1 MRKPWILVP
10 ASLLVLLL
18 ACTLIYFLPP
28 VHSRL
33 AWRLANLR
41 TQVYYYFNPPQEAV
55 FLPQEQQQIEAI
67 VQATL
72 LAVTQAAGSLT
83 PPTATPTPE
92 PTSTQLGPTPTLE
105 PTATPSP
112 SPTPIPGAALLTGL
126 THEYQQMNN
135 CGPATLA
142 MLLSYWGWQGD
153 QRDTRLYLRPNFAS
167 VDDKNVSP
175 EEMVRFI
182 ETQTGLKALWR
193 VGGDIELLKR
203 LVAAGFPVI
212 VEKGFQPPKEDWM
225 GHYQAINGYDDG
237 RGRFITQDSYV
248 MPDLPLP
255 YPDLQDRWWRDFNNV
270 FVVAYPAERQGEL
283 HAMLGAHA
291 DPLANYQ
298 SAAEMAQQE
307 IPSLQGRDLFFAWF
321 NLGSNLTLAQ
331 DFPGAAQAFDQAF
344 IVYAALP
351 EDERPWRTL
360 WYRHEPY
367 QAYYNAGRYQDVIN
381 LANTTL
387 AFLAQPILEESLYW
401 RGMAKAALGDG
412 EGAIK
417 DFQRAYSI
425 NPTST
430 GAAGELQKLGAGIP
444 W

>member
-1 MRKPWILVP
+1 MRKSWLLVP
-10 ASLLVLLL
+10 ASLLVLILV
-18 ACTLIYFLPP
+18 CVSVYFLPP

-41 TQVYYYFNPPQEAV
+41 SQVYYYFNPPQEAV
-55 FLPQEQQQIEAI
+55 FLPQEQQIEAI

-72 LAVTQAAGSLT
+72 QAATQSAASLPATLTAT
-83 PPTATPTPE
+83 PEPSPTAPGPTPTPE
-92 PTSTQLGPTPTLE
+92 PTATPT
-105 PTATPSP
+105 A
-112 SPTPIPGAALLTGL
+112 SPTPIPDSVVLNGL
-126 THEYQQMNN
+126 IHEYQQMNN

-142 MLLSYWGWQGD
+142 TLLSYWGWQGD

-175 EEMVRFI
+175 QEMVRFVQA
-182 ETQTGLKALWR
+182 QTGLQALWR

-203 LVAAGFPVI
+203 LIAAGFPVI

-225 GHYQAINGYDDG
+225 GHYQAINGYDDA

-255 YPDLQDRWWRDFNNV
+255 YPDLQDRWWRDFNYV
-270 FVVAYPAERQGEL
+270 FVVAYPAERESDL
-283 HAMLGAHA
+283 FHMLGVHA
-291 DPLANYQ
+291 DPLANFLY
-298 SAAEMAQQE
+298 AGEKAQQE
-307 IPSLQGRDLFFAWF
+307 IPNLQGRDLFFAWF
-321 NLGSNLTLAQ
+321 NLGDSLSLAQ
-331 DFPGAAQAFDQAF
+331 DYSAAAQAFDQAF
-344 IVYAALP
+344 AVYAALP
-351 EDERPWRTL
+351 EEERPWRTL

-401 RGMAKAALGDG
+401 RGMAKQSLGDSA
-412 EGAIK
+412 GAIN
-417 DFQRAYSI
+417 DLERAYGI

-430 GAAGELQKLGAGIP
+430 GAADELRKLGAGAP
-444 W
+444 